1 MSACGKLHAA
11 TLELTKGTSLKHRLA
26 VAFSKH
32 LREIDASELPAAL
45 QEQFLEIRQGLESV
59 RPLPGESA
67 VQATVR
73 KMSVEQ
79 ANLAAARIVDLF
91 GEVARA
97 TTVTTVTTVTT
108 LPRAPEGVPLN
119 GYRERSE
126 TLHVVPHLYAA
137 EA

>member
-1 MSACGKLHAA
+1 MCACGKLHAA

-59 RPLPGESA
+59 RPLPGETA

-73 KMSVEQ
+73 KMSAEQ
-79 ANLAAARIVDLF
+79 ANLVAARIVDLF

-97 TTVTTVTTVTT
+97 SPVTA
-108 LPRAPEGVPLN
+108 LPRAPESSPLN
-119 GYRERSE
+119 GHRERPES
-126 TLHVVPHLYAA
+126 LHMVPLLYAA

>member
-1 MSACGKLHAA
+1 MNACGKLHAA

-26 VAFSKH
+26 IAFSKH
-32 LREIDASELPAAL
+32 LRDIDATELPTAL
-45 QEQFLEIRQGLESV
+45 QEQFLEIRRGLESV

-73 KMSVEQ
+73 KMSADE
-79 ANLAAARIVDLF
+79 ACLAAARIVDLF
-91 GEVARA
+91 GEVARI
-97 TTVTTVTTVTT
+97 TTVTA
-108 LPRAPEGVPLN
+108 LPRAAEPVPLN
-119 GYRERSE
+119 GYRERPE

>member
-26 VAFSKH
+26 IAFSKH

-45 QEQFLEIRQGLESV
+45 QEQFLEIVQGLESV

-73 KMSVEQ
+73 KMSVDQ
-79 ANLAAARIVDLF
+79 ANLVAARIVDLF
-91 GEVARA
+91 GEVAR
-97 TTVTTVTTVTT
+97 TTVVTTV
-108 LPRAPEGVPLN
+108 PRAAESVPIN
-119 GYRERSE
+119 GYRERPE

>member
-26 VAFSKH
+26 IAFSKH

-45 QEQFLEIRQGLESV
+45 QEQFLEIVQGLESV

-73 KMSVEQ
+73 KLSVDQ
-79 ANLAAARIVDLF
+79 ANLVAARIVDLF
-91 GEVARA
+91 GEVAR
-97 TTVTTVTTVTT
+97 TTVVTTV
-108 LPRAPEGVPLN
+108 PRAAESVPIN
-119 GYRERSE
+119 GYRERPE

>member
-1 MSACGKLHAA
+1 M
-11 TLELTKGTSLKHRLA
+11 
-26 VAFSKH
+26 
-32 LREIDASELPAAL
+32 PAAL

-59 RPLPGESA
+59 RPLPGETA

-73 KMSVEQ
+73 KMSVDQ
-79 ANLAAARIVDLF
+79 ANLVAARIVDLF
-91 GEVARA
+91 GEVAR
-97 TTVTTVTTVTT
+97 TTVVTA
-108 LPRAPEGVPLN
+108 LPRAAESVPLN

>member
-26 VAFSKH
+26 IAFSKH
-32 LREIDASELPAAL
+32 LREIDAAELPAAL
-45 QEQFLEIRQGLESV
+45 QDEFLEIRRGLEVV
-59 RPLPGESA
+59 RPLPGETA

-73 KMSVEQ
+73 KMSAEQ
-79 ANLAAARIVDLF
+79 ANLVAARIVDLF

-97 TTVTTVTTVTT
+97 STVTA
-108 LPRAPEGVPLN
+108 LPRASDSAPLN
-119 GYRERSE
+119 GYRERPD
-126 TLHVVPHLYAA
+126 TLHVVPLLYAA

>member
-26 VAFSKH
+26 IAFSKH
-32 LREIDASELPAAL
+32 LRDIDATELPTAL
-45 QEQFLEIRQGLESV
+45 QEQFLAIRQGLEAV

-73 KMSVEQ
+73 KMSAEQ
-79 ANLAAARIVDLF
+79 ADLYAARIVDLF
-91 GEVARA
+91 GEAARA
-97 TTVTTVTTVTT
+97 TTV
-108 LPRAPEGVPLN
+108 LPVNRAAESTPLPA
-119 GYRERSE
+119 YRERPDG
-126 TLHVVPHLYAA
+126 LHVVPLLYAA

>member
-11 TLELTKGTSLKHRLA
+11 TLELAKGTPLKHRLA

-32 LREIDASELPAAL
+32 LREVDPTELPAAL
-45 QEQFLEIRQGLESV
+45 QEQFIAIRDGLESV

-73 KMSVEQ
+73 KLSAEQ
-79 ANLAAARIVDLF
+79 ADLYAARIVDLF
-91 GEVARA
+91 HEVAR
-97 TTVTTVTTVTT
+97 TTSAIT
-108 LPRAPEGVPLN
+108 LPRAPEAAPLN
-119 GYRERSE
+119 GYRERADN
-126 TLHVVPHLYAA
+126 LHVVPLLYAA

>member
-59 RPLPGESA
+59 RPLPGETA

-73 KMSVEQ
+73 KMSVDQ
-79 ANLAAARIVDLF
+79 ANLVAARIVDLF
-91 GEVARA
+91 GEVAR
-97 TTVTTVTTVTT
+97 TTVVTT
-108 LPRAPEGVPLN
+108 LPRAAESAPLN
-119 GYRERSE
+119 GYRERSD